1 LIFCDVFF
9 ALCTTKIGH
18 CFAYPY
24 FFSLIHP
31 WVGGA
36 AVMLHTRAQVS
47 SPIQRG
53 VFKEFS
59 VPFITKTPLS
69 LPAFTLPSVA
79 AALSAHSS
87 ELQASN
93 AVAAE
98 GLVLL
103 PVRRSPCPT
112 ALQAAKLQRPGS
124 WGAASS
130 TQFGQSDR
138 RAMLALM
145 GGDEKSAPKSAA
157 STPVLLGSITTDSPD
172 VDSVFGAMHHKP
184 MASSRNHNVGNLI
197 AGRLG
202 PLKPGVFTNC
212 VRLEELKKKLAPELR
227 GHAAV
232 MLKCLNNLDAA
243 LPEQHKDKIETR
255 VGSLLEDDHAFQ
267 AHFAA
272 YASAVN
278 QDDTQTAAT
287 TLLAHSPYL
296 AKALAAAVN
305 EAAVEFLTRIHP
317 THDNAV

>member
-1 LIFCDVFF
+1 
-9 ALCTTKIGH
+9 LCTTKTGH
-18 CFAYPY
+18 CFAYSY

-31 WVGGA
+31 WFGGA
-36 AVMLHTRAQVS
+36 TVMLHPQAHIS
-47 SPIQRG
+47 SPIQCG

-59 VPFITKTPLS
+59 VPFITKTPVS
-69 LPAFTLPSVA
+69 LPAFALPPA
-79 AALSAHSS
+79 AVALSAHAS
-87 ELQASN
+87 EPQAPK
-93 AVAAE
+93 AVVAG

-103 PVRRSPCPT
+103 PVRRNAIQGDAAP
-112 ALQAAKLQRPGS
+112 QAVTLQRCNS
-124 WGAASS
+124 WGADTSL
-130 TQFGQSDR
+130 QFGQSER

-145 GGDEKSAPKSAA
+145 GGAEKSAPKSTA
-157 STPVLLGSITTDSPD
+157 STPMLLGSITTDSPD
-172 VDSVFGAMHHKP
+172 IDSVFGAMHHKP
-184 MASSRNHNVGNLI
+184 MASSSNHNVGNLI

-212 VRLEELKKKLAPELR
+212 VRLEELKKKLAPPLR

-287 TLLAHSPYL
+287 ALLAHSPYL